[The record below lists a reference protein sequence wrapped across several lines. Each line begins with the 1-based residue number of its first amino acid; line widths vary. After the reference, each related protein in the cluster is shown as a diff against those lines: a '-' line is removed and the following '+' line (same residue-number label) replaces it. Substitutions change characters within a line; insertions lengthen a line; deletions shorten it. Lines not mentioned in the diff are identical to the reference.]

1 MFYIIQQPQNLDQLH
16 TLWKALLGLW
26 EEKNGFIINLFT
38 CKMTVLRAL
47 SNMLSSSHSLYI
59 LYF

>member
-26 EEKNGFIINLFT
+26 EEKNGFLINLFT
-38 CKMTVLRAL
+38 C
-47 SNMLSSSHSLYI
+47 
-59 LYF
+59 